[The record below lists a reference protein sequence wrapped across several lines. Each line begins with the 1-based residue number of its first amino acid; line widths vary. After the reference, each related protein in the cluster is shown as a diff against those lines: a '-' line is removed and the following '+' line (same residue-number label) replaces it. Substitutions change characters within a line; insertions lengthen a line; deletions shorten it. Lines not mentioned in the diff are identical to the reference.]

1 MFSPIS
7 EITASENT
15 AHRRSLGNF
24 RGFSHFAARFFYGNA
39 CAPEQSATVHRRS
52 LCAAIS
58 AALAINGE
66 PLTSAVA
73 TVTPAAV
80 ENYFNIYVAANVDV
94 PKGCCVTVAME
105 NTSAQAISFANSN
118 MIVERVC

>member
-39 CAPEQSATVHRRS
+39 CAPEQSATVHQAQLMRGDIRLQLGFLFVSGKTLPQRVYDNDAENSEEDSEYDRREH
-52 LCAAIS
+52 IG
-58 AALAINGE
+58 GE
-66 PLTSAVA
+66 VQ
-73 TVTPAAV
+73 V
-80 ENYFNIYVAANVDV
+80 
-94 PKGCCVTVAME
+94 
-105 NTSAQAISFANSN
+105 
-118 MIVERVC
+118 